1 MNRSTLSAD
10 LGRRE
15 ATAVAERLVG
25 ELQRGL
31 DGRDA
36 EVYNRSFAGDVRWG
50 TPFGEI
56 VVGYERLHA
65 IHREMLPAGVG
76 GVSRYEIVGV
86 DAPAPGVVLAHVRRV
101 GLEPAS
107 GPGFDEMALYVLIH
121 RDGAWW
127 LAAGQNTPIREKGPA

>member
-1 MNRSTLSAD
+1 MTVNRSTLSAD

-25 ELQRGL
+25 ELQRGFV
-31 DGRDA
+31 GRDA

-86 DAPAPGVVLAHVRRV
+86 DAPAPQSSWPTCAASAWSRR
-101 GLEPAS
+101 PARAS
-107 GPGFDEMALYVLIH
+107 TRWPS
-121 RDGAWW
+121 
-127 LAAGQNTPIREKGPA
+127 TS